1 MRGLTVFLAVLA
13 AVATIGVVVSRVGSR
28 ESGGTTTEAV
38 DQHEPRSVSAE
49 PADDVVAARV
59 AAVAAVALTDDVARA
74 GFISRRELIESFT
87 TPSYGPTLANETSEA
102 VNAMLLDLGERNV
115 DPADLHVVEQPIS
128 ASAERTA
135 DGVRVNVWSVL
146 VVAVPGTGPG
156 RQAWRTVTL
165 DMVQVG
171 TRWLVDHW
179 SSAPGPTPSPAAE
192 AAFDDAKAFVEPLGW
207 PSATTSAV
215 R

>member
-1 MRGLTVFLAVLA
+1 M
-13 AVATIGVVVSRVGSR
+13 
-28 ESGGTTTEAV
+28 
-38 DQHEPRSVSAE
+38 
-49 PADDVVAARV
+49 
-59 AAVAAVALTDDVARA
+59 AAVALADDVARA

-87 TPSYGPTLANETSEA
+87 TTSYGPTLANETSEA
-102 VNAMLLDLGERNV
+102 VTAMLLDLGERDV